1 MHQAIQKFVDDNLL
15 SGASALVL
23 KDDKIVDYKNWGYA
37 DTELKRPFAEDTIF
51 RIYSNTKIITSIA
64 AMCLFED
71 GKFKLDDPLDQHLP
85 QLANLRVLKAGSSD
99 PTETEALQSRQT
111 IRQLVSHQAGFSYG
125 IFAESPVDSL
135 YMKSK
140 VLDPSSTLEA
150 LVDKL
155 ANLPLAYQ
163 PGSRWQYSAS
173 TDVLARLVEVW
184 SGQTFIE
191 FLKER
196 IFEPLGMPD
205 TDFYVPE
212 EKHHRLATNYVP
224 VDPMDPLKPG
234 LEVAPDTV
242 MGGYLEPKPLMS
254 GGGGLVSTLPD
265 YLKIIRLLANGGEIN
280 SVRIL
285 KEETVA
291 MMHSNQLPD
300 GMGVQLPN
308 WFMPNTVFGIGL
320 AIKTQGLE
328 GEPAEAVDEY
338 HWGGLAGT
346 HTWISPGAGVAAL
359 IFTQRLPGFWHEFSH
374 EFKRQVYKAIVS
386 P

>member
-37 DTELKRPFAEDTIF
+37 DTESKRPFAEDTIF